1 MLKVQALMSGY
12 GKVQVI
18 RGVDI
23 EIKEGEIVSII
34 GRNGVGKTTLM
45 KTIIGSIRP
54 MGGSIQIN
62 GKDFTK
68 KQGYTR
74 AEEGVGYVEQ
84 GHGIFPA
91 LTVEE
96 NLKIGL
102 GINNRKKSGDLSV
115 AHDFFPILFSRGKQK
130 AGTLSGGEQAM
141 LSIARVLVANPKLIL
156 LDEPSEGVQP
166 NIVNQ
171 IGEIICKINEEMN
184 ITILMVEQHLKLIQK
199 ISQRAYAMDKGR
211 IVGSLK
217 REELLDQDKVTSYL
231 TV

>member
-1 MLKVQALMSGY
+1 MLKVQGLVSGY
-12 GKVQVI
+12 GKVQII

-23 EIKEGEIVSII
+23 EISSGEIVSII

-45 KTIIGSIRP
+45 KTIMGAIRP
-54 MGGSIQIN
+54 MAGKIEID
-62 GKDFTK
+62 GKDYTK
-68 KQGYTR
+68 KPIYTR
-74 AEEGVGYVEQ
+74 AADGVGYVEQ

-102 GINNRKKSGDLSV
+102 GINNMKKSKDLSI
-115 AHDFFPILFSRGKQK
+115 AHEYFPILLSRSKQK

-141 LSIARVLVANPKLIL
+141 LSIARVLVAKPRIIL

-166 NIVNQ
+166 NVVNQ
-171 IGEIICKINEEMN
+171 IGEIISKFSKEMN
-184 ITILMVEQHLKLIQK
+184 ITILLVEQHLKLIQS
-199 ISQRAYAMDKGR
+199 ISQRAYALDKGV
-211 IVGSLK
+211 IVGNLT
-217 REELLDQDKVTSYL
+217 REELLDNDTVASYL

>member
-1 MLKVQALMSGY
+1 MLKVQGLVSGY
-12 GKVQVI
+12 GKVQII

-23 EIKEGEIVSII
+23 EISSGEIVSII

-45 KTIIGSIRP
+45 KTIMGAIRP
-54 MGGSIQIN
+54 MAGKIEID

-68 KQGYTR
+68 KPIYTR
-74 AEEGVGYVEQ
+74 AADGVGYVEQ

-102 GINNRKKSGDLSV
+102 GINNMKKSKDLSI
-115 AHDFFPILFSRGKQK
+115 AHEYFPILLSRSKQK

-141 LSIARVLVANPKLIL
+141 LSIARVLVAKPRIIL

-166 NIVNQ
+166 NVVNQ
-171 IGEIICKINEEMN
+171 IGEIISKFSKEMN
-184 ITILMVEQHLKLIQK
+184 ITILLVEQHLKLIQS
-199 ISQRAYAMDKGR
+199 ISQRAYALDKGV
-211 IVGSLK
+211 IVGNLT
-217 REELLDQDKVTSYL
+217 REELLDNDTVASYL

>member
-68 KQGYTR
+68 KQVYTR
-74 AEEGVGYVEQ
+74 AAEGVGYVEQ

-91 LTVEE
+91 LTLEE